1 MDVLTNVLDSL
12 HLSSRVH
19 ARNELRGPWAIDMP
33 PARYMAF
40 HLLHRGRAYLRVNG
54 DHDFMLLAA
63 GDLIVLPHGPGHLL
77 VDVPE
82 TADTIVPLDVR
93 TAGGS
98 CPRFVL
104 GENGP
109 ASTLLCGYFDVGIG
123 EGWIEHPLLPLL
135 PQVIHL
141 TADSGQSTPWMQ
153 STLQILADE
162 AGSQR
167 PGTDAIL
174 RRLTDVLFVQVI
186 RSWLEREKAP
196 PGWLG
201 ALRDPQVARALAAM
215 HAAPERTWTVDDLA
229 DSARMSRS
237 AFAAR
242 FTELVGR
249 PPIGYLIRLRMR
261 LAAGMLHRGLRIQDV
276 AEQVGYGS
284 EAAFSAAFKRE
295 RGIAPSRH
303 RRASSAERGSGARP

>member
-1 MDVLTNVLDSL
+1 MDVLTNVLESL
-12 HLSSRVH
+12 SLSSRVH
-19 ARNELRGPWAIDMP
+19 TRNELQGPWAIDMP

-54 DHDFMLLAA
+54 DRDFLSLAS
-63 GDLIVLPHGPGHLL
+63 GDLVVLPHGQGHLL

-82 TADTIVPLDVR
+82 TANTVVPVDTRIES
-93 TAGGS
+93 GS
-98 CPRFVL
+98 RPRFVF
-104 GENGP
+104 GQAGP
-109 ASTLLCGYFDVGIG
+109 ASTIVCGYFDVGLG
-123 EGWIEHPLLPLL
+123 DGWTEHPLLPLL
-135 PQVIHL
+135 PRVIHL

-162 AGSQR
+162 AGSER
-167 PGTDAIL
+167 PGTDAIV
-174 RRLTDVLFVQVI
+174 RRLTDVVFVQVI

-215 HAAPERTWTVDDLA
+215 HAAPERAWTVDDLA

-237 AFAAR
+237 GFSAR

-261 LAAGMLHRGLRIQDV
+261 LAAGMLHRGLRIREV

-303 RRASSAERGSGARP
+303 RRAMFAERSQSGRP